1 MRRLGHHISLTL
13 IPAIVGKDHI
23 TDQMRHIFSMPA
35 KYGGLGIL
43 EPESVCSLE
52 YESSIKATC
61 QLTNAIFSQ
70 QQILKIDEEA
80 QQDTMKEVKQ
90 KKDAWSKALHDRI
103 RSEASES
110 QAKIIDLASEKGASS
125 WLTSLPLAKYGFALN
140 KQSADDCMTCKK
152 GGYVI
157 LRHNSLRDLFA
168 EILEEVCS
176 DVQIEPPLL
185 PLTGEKLPHGSNT
198 TPGARLDVSARNLWS
213 PLAKAF
219 IDVRIFNP
227 QAKTNWD
234 RSIPQMYTS
243 HENEKKTEYL
253 PRVLQV
259 EKATFTPAWQSS
271 APQGVLVSRQT
282 SSSGEWRSV

>member
-1 MRRLGHHISLTL
+1 MAFICRTTPDVNQQMRRLGHHISLTL

-110 QAKIIDLASEKGASS
+110 QAKIIDLASEKA
-125 WLTSLPLAKYGFALN
+125 
-140 KQSADDCMTCKK
+140 
-152 GGYVI
+152 
-157 LRHNSLRDLFA
+157 
-168 EILEEVCS
+168 
-176 DVQIEPPLL
+176 
-185 PLTGEKLPHGSNT
+185 
-198 TPGARLDVSARNLWS
+198 
-213 PLAKAF
+213 
-219 IDVRIFNP
+219 
-227 QAKTNWD
+227 
-234 RSIPQMYTS
+234 
-243 HENEKKTEYL
+243 
-253 PRVLQV
+253 
-259 EKATFTPAWQSS
+259 
-271 APQGVLVSRQT
+271 
-282 SSSGEWRSV
+282 